1 MNSNRLLILDSDPGC
16 GETIAAAAT
25 ASGYETATAS
35 SVGQFLQYLQLW
47 RPAFILLDIGKQG
60 DDDTRLLRHLW
71 EVGSHALV
79 VLMGRLSDQSRLH
92 ILQHLGAG
100 QGLTMAGM
108 MFKPLHQKEL
118 AETLA
123 GLRDSRHWLTEAAV
137 IRALERG
144 EFLLEYQPLANIRTG
159 HISSVESLIR
169 WRHPHR
175 GLIAPDAFIPFVE
188 STNVVGPM
196 THWVAKA
203 AIAQLGVWAEQGLG
217 LDLAINLSARNLWDD
232 SLADTILEACCAA
245 GIATSRITLELT
257 ETAAIDRPD
266 DAAAALSNL
275 RLQGIRLAI
284 DDFGTGYSSLA
295 QLRSLPFS
303 QIKID
308 RSLVTNCQQ
317 SHSAMQI
324 ISTVVDLARS
334 LGLHCIAEGVETQ
347 SDFDAVG
354 NFGCDEA
361 QGYLISRPLAADRL
375 PSWLADWPVVPGPRR
390 SPELLQSIARS
401 ARLKPAS

>member
-1 MNSNRLLILDSDPGC
+1 MNSNRLLILDADPRS
-16 GETIAAAAT
+16 GEMIAAAAT
-25 ASGYETATAS
+25 AAGYETATAWC
-35 SVGQFLQYLQLW
+35 VGQFLQYLQLW
-47 RPAFILLDIGKQG
+47 RPAFVLLDVGAQG

-71 EVGSHALV
+71 ETGSHALIA
-79 VLMGRLSDQSRLH
+79 LMGRISDQSRLH
-92 ILQHLGAG
+92 ILTHLAAG
-100 QGLTMAGM
+100 QGLTMAGT

-123 GLRDSRHWLTEAAV
+123 GLRDSRHWLNEAAV
-137 IRALERG
+137 GRALERD
-144 EFLLEYQPLANIRTG
+144 EFVLEYQPLANIRTG

-175 GLIAPDAFIPFVE
+175 GLVAPDAFIPFVE
-188 STNVVGPM
+188 SSPWVVPV
-196 THWVAKA
+196 THWVVKT
-203 AIAQLGVWAEQGLG
+203 AIAQLGLWTRQGLE

-232 SLADTILEACCAA
+232 DLADTILEACREA
-245 GIATSRITLELT
+245 GIPTSRIVLELT

-266 DAAAALSNL
+266 AAAALSNL
-275 RLQGIRLAI
+275 RLHGIRLAI

-308 RSLVTNCQQ
+308 RSLVTDCQQ

-334 LGLHCIAEGVETQ
+334 LGLHCIAEGVETK

-354 NFGCDEA
+354 SFGCDEA

-375 PSWLADWPVVPGPRR
+375 RPWLAGWPVIPGPRR
-390 SPELLQSIARS
+390 SQELLQSIARP
-401 ARLKPAS
+401 ARA

>member
-1 MNSNRLLILDSDPGC
+1 MNSNRLLILDSDPRC
-16 GETIAAAAT
+16 GETIAAAASAT
-25 ASGYETATAS
+25 GYETAAAS

-47 RPAFILLDIGKQG
+47 RPAFILLDIGAQ

-71 EVGSHALV
+71 EAGSRALI

-92 ILQHLGAG
+92 ILQHLAAG
-100 QGLTMAGM
+100 QGLAMAGM

-118 AETLA
+118 VETLA

-144 EFLLEYQPLANIRTG
+144 EFVLEYQPLANIRTG

-175 GLIAPDAFIPFVE
+175 GLIAPNAFIPFVE
-188 STNVVGPM
+188 STNAVGPV

-203 AIAQLGVWAEQGLG
+203 AIAQLGVWAEQGLE
-217 LDLAINLSARNLWDD
+217 LDLAINVSARNLWDD
-232 SLADTILEACCAA
+232 SLADTILVACRSAS
-245 GIATSRITLELT
+245 IATSRITLELT
-257 ETAAIDRPD
+257 ESAAIDRP

-275 RLQGIRLAI
+275 RLHGIRLAI

-324 ISTVVDLARS
+324 ISAVVDLARN
-334 LGLHCIAEGVETQ
+334 LGLHCIAEGVETKP
-347 SDFDAVG
+347 DFDAIG

-361 QGYLISRPLAADRL
+361 QGYLISRPLAPDRL
-375 PSWLADWPVVPGPRR
+375 LSWLADWPVVPGPRR
-390 SPELLQSIARS
+390 SQELLWNIART
-401 ARLKPAS
+401 ARA